1 MSQISKSFFVVITG
15 KYDKIHATIG
25 VVKDSYLYRSHS
37 CERFISEGGHDMI
50 CSVKKFSE
58 MYETVYRDLYRYAL
72 CLMKNPQEAE
82 DAVSEAVIAAYENIH
97 KLKKEE
103 AFKSWIFTILTNK
116 CKKRLKK
123 ALKETPGR
131 EEELPEQATVPDYD
145 LAIDVKKAFFVLSK
159 EEQILVGLSV
169 FGGYCSQEIGEMMRL
184 NPNTVRSKRSRA
196 LKKMECVLGSYD
208 EQGRR
213 E

>member
-1 MSQISKSFFVVITG
+1 MK
-15 KYDKIHATIG
+15 
-25 VVKDSYLYRSHS
+25 
-37 CERFISEGGHDMI
+37 
-50 CSVKKFSE
+50 CSIKKFSE

-131 EEELPEQATVPDYD
+131 EEELLEQATAPDYD
-145 LAIDVKKAFFVLSK
+145 LAIDVKKAFFVLSE

-196 LKKMECVLGSYD
+196 LKKMECVLGSYVED
-208 EQGRR
+208 EKERR

>member
-1 MSQISKSFFVVITG
+1 
-15 KYDKIHATIG
+15 
-25 VVKDSYLYRSHS
+25 
-37 CERFISEGGHDMI
+37 
-50 CSVKKFSE
+50 
-58 MYETVYRDLYRYAL
+58 MYETVYRDLYHYAL

-82 DAVSEAVIAAYENIH
+82 DAVSEAVVAAYENIH

-103 AFKSWIFTILTNK
+103 AFRSWIFTILTNK

-123 ALKETPGR
+123 ALKEEPGR
-131 EEELPEQATVPDYD
+131 EEELPEQPVVPDYD
-145 LAIDVKKAFFVLSK
+145 LAMDVRKAFFVLSE

-196 LKKMECVLGSYD
+196 LKKDGMCAGQLWRNRAWKKGVRSVCGVRMNMKKKQNGYY
-208 EQGRR
+208 EQDMWIRLHDCQKTQR
-213 E
+213 YRTV

>member
-1 MSQISKSFFVVITG
+1 MK
-15 KYDKIHATIG
+15 
-25 VVKDSYLYRSHS
+25 
-37 CERFISEGGHDMI
+37 
-50 CSVKKFSE
+50 CSIKKFSE

-123 ALKETPGR
+123 ALKET
-131 EEELPEQATVPDYD
+131 APDYD
-145 LAIDVKKAFFVLSK
+145 LAIDVKKAFFVLSE

-196 LKKMECVLGSYD
+196 LKKMECVLGSYGED
-208 EQGRR
+208 EKERR

>member
-1 MSQISKSFFVVITG
+1 MK
-15 KYDKIHATIG
+15 
-25 VVKDSYLYRSHS
+25 
-37 CERFISEGGHDMI
+37 

-82 DAVSEAVIAAYENIH
+82 DAVSEAVITAYENIH

-131 EEELPEQATVPDYD
+131 EEELSEQATAPDYD
-145 LAIDVKKAFFVLSK
+145 LAIDVKKAFFVLSE

-196 LKKMECVLGSYD
+196 LKKMECVLGRLR
-208 EQGRR
+208 QR
-213 E
+213 

>member
-1 MSQISKSFFVVITG
+1 MEFSIQKMSICEKG
-15 KYDKIHATIG
+15 LKNLKYEK
-25 VVKDSYLYRSHS
+25 
-37 CERFISEGGHDMI
+37 FISEGGQDMT

-72 CLMKNPQEAE
+72 CLMKDPHEAE

-103 AFKSWIFTILTNK
+103 AFRSWIFTILTNR

-123 ALKETPGR
+123 AAKESPGR
-131 EEELPEQATVPDYD
+131 EEELPEQSEVPDYD
-145 LAIDVKKAFFVLSK
+145 LSIDVKKAFFVLSE

-169 FGGYCSQEIGEMMRL
+169 FGGYCSQEIGEMMKL

-196 LKKMECVLGSYD
+196 LRKTECVLDGY
-208 EQGRR
+208 R
-213 E
+213 ENEMRQKGVRNV

>member
-1 MSQISKSFFVVITG
+1 MQG
-15 KYDKIHATIG
+15 KIYGIG
-25 VVKDSYLYRSHS
+25 VGPGDP
-37 CERFISEGGHDMI
+37 E
-50 CSVKKFSE
+50 
-58 MYETVYRDLYRYAL
+58 
-72 CLMKNPQEAE
+72 LMTLKA
-82 DAVSEAVIAAYENIH
+82 ARLLREAVVAAYENIH

-103 AFKSWIFTILTNK
+103 AFRSWIFTILTNK

-123 ALKETPGR
+123 ALKEEPGR
-131 EEELPEQATVPDYD
+131 EEELPEQPVVPDYD
-145 LAIDVKKAFFVLSK
+145 LAMDVRKAFFVLSE

-196 LKKMECVLGSYD
+196 LKKMECVLGSYR
-208 EQGRR
+208 ETEYGRK

>member
-1 MSQISKSFFVVITG
+1 MK
-15 KYDKIHATIG
+15 
-25 VVKDSYLYRSHS
+25 
-37 CERFISEGGHDMI
+37 
-50 CSVKKFSE
+50 CSIKKFSE

-123 ALKETPGR
+123 ALKKHR
-131 EEELPEQATVPDYD
+131 EE
-145 LAIDVKKAFFVLSK
+145 KKNFRNK
-159 EEQILVGLSV
+159 RQHRIMILQSMLRKHSL
-169 FGGYCSQEIGEMMRL
+169 CCR
-184 NPNTVRSKRSRA
+184 KRNR
-196 LKKMECVLGSYD
+196 Y
-208 EQGRR
+208 
-213 E
+213 